1 MRPTL
6 QRTAQFQLA
15 YTQGRK
21 YLCPAFVLF
30 HLQDPPDTRVA
41 FVASKKV
48 GGAVQ
53 RNRAKRVMRAALAEV
68 LRDMPDA
75 GPGWMVL
82 VARREILMRKSPEI
96 AQALRGILERESPD
110 AQPA

>member
-21 YLCPAFVLF
+21 VLCPEFVLF
-30 HLQDPPDTRVA
+30 YLQDAPDTRIA
-41 FVASKKV
+41 FVASRKV

-53 RNRAKRVMRAALAEV
+53 RNRAKRVLRAALAEV
-68 LRDMPDA
+68 LRATPDA
-75 GPGWMVL
+75 VPGWVVL
-82 VARREILMRKSPEI
+82 VARREILLHTSTEI
-96 AQALRGILERESPD
+96 AKTLRGILDRESRGARPS
-110 AQPA
+110 